1 MGQLQDEDQPASA
14 GRALLQLAMSVRRVG
29 PGPAPP
35 SAGEHALR
43 HLSWRGGG
51 QALMQATRLT
61 QSALASHAC
70 SWVQQVSSATV
81 WQEDGKS
88 GGKRVSPQVAPVVLP
103 DPELLLDP
111 DEPEPPLD
119 PELPLEVSA
128 AAAASFESDG
138 VLLLEQPPESAAHAA
153 TSGTTS
159 GTTT

>member
-1 MGQLQDEDQPASA
+1 MT
-14 GRALLQLAMSVRRVG
+14 
-29 PGPAPP
+29 
-35 SAGEHALR
+35 H
-43 HLSWRGGG
+43 
-51 QALMQATRLT
+51 ATRLT

-81 WQEDGKS
+81 WHEDGKS
-88 GGKRVSPQVAPVVLP
+88 GGKKVSPHAAPVLP

-128 AAAASFESDG
+128 AAASSFERDG
-138 VLLLEQPPESAAHAA
+138 VLLLEQPLESAVHAA
-153 TSGTTS
+153 KS